1 MALSG
6 LPRTQP
12 LPRPAPP
19 QQGFLRSLAPS
30 HLAPPAACR
39 CPRPYEAPVTPGQ
52 TPVSANQETGSSCIS
67 QLQAPYASPLPY
79 LPVQQAQDA
88 TMAPGSG
95 QAPANQ
101 GLQRIPERVDSSSLG
116 HSACF
121 QRVSSP
127 SHLPALEIPCVLHGP
142 GAPTM
147 AGFSR
152 CPRPRGPPPTSA
164 SGSNTSAAPD
174 TVPGSSQVS

>member
-12 LPRPAPP
+12 LPRPVPP
-19 QQGFLRSLAPS
+19 QQGFLKSLAPS

-95 QAPANQ
+95 QAPGNQ

-116 HSACF
+116 HST
-121 QRVSSP
+121 
-127 SHLPALEIPCVLHGP
+127 HTLPPAGQLALTLAGSRDPVCLAWTRCAHHGGLQQIP
-142 GAPTM
+142 AT
-147 AGFSR
+147 
-152 CPRPRGPPPTSA
+152 PRPA
-164 SGSNTSAAPD
+164 S
-174 TVPGSSQVS
+174 